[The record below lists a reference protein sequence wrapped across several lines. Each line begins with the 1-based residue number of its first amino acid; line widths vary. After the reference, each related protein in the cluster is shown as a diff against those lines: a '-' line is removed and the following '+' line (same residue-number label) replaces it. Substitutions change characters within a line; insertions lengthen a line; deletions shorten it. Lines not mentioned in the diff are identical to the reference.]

1 MPTNNRIEDQ
11 FEALSAEIVAS
22 SELPDEGIGLTLG
35 NVSEKVGNVSGNKP
49 VTAGNVFTDDEKKG
63 LFALID
69 FGAVSGRIASLI
81 RTSGV
86 KTKKIPSPEKQVKL
100 VRKSLEKEQ
109 RNLIKQARKIQNGSR
124 FSAAKLEQVL
134 LQIRQVQ
141 KILKE
146 LVTAAKDRI
155 AFLYQKYVLKN
166 A

>member
-1 MPTNNRIEDQ
+1 MSKNNRIEDQ
-11 FEALSAEIVAS
+11 FEALSAEVVS
-22 SELPDEGIGLTLG
+22 SSDTLDKGIGLTLG

-100 VRKSLEKEQ
+100 VRKSLEREQ

-146 LVTAAKDRI
+146 LVTTAKDRI
-155 AFLYQKYVLKN
+155 AFLYQKYVLKK